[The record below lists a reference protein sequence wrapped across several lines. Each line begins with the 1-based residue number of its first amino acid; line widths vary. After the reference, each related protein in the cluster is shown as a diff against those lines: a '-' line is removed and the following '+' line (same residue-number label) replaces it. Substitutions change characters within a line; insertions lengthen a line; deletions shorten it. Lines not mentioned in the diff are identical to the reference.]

1 MGVKQIPTHR
11 FIAWLESLG
20 LRYER
25 TKASHDHYNYPK
37 GNPKRLTRTVTVRTK
52 YKEIPILHIH
62 TNLKTLGI
70 LKETFEQQIKN
81 F

>member
-1 MGVKQIPTHR
+1 MGIKQISTR
-11 FIAWLESLG
+11 KFIAWLESIG
-20 LRYER
+20 LEYER
-25 TKASHDHYNYPK
+25 TKASHDRYNYLK
-37 GNPKRLTRTVTVRTK
+37 GHPKRLIRTITIRSK

-70 LKETFEQQIKN
+70 SKDIIEEEIKK

>member
-1 MGVKQIPTHR
+1 MGIKQISTKR
-11 FIAWLESLG
+11 FIAWLESIG
-20 LRYER
+20 LVYER

-37 GNPKRLTRTVTVRTK
+37 GHPKRLTRTITLRSK

-62 TNLKTLGI
+62 TNLKTLNI
-70 LKETFEQQIKN
+70 SKDIFEEEIKN